1 MNNIA
6 KKLSIVWLLSTCSC
20 LVHSQSLDYAF
31 GVIDTLCSPQMYGR
45 GYIDNGQKQAAH
57 FIENEFIKIGLAPLG
72 MQYQQSFEMAINTFP
87 SQPSVILNG
96 AELVLG
102 VDYILSPNCG
112 SGSGEVKLLTYT
124 DFQKMKK
131 KRKVGVLLTAEEYM
145 EIMGDAK
152 KISEIEQG
160 AVVVKINTKKLTAS
174 LSTSS
179 IHVPVIEILAK
190 EIPLKADITFSIDTK
205 VEPSYEA
212 QNVIGMVKGTT
223 HPDSVIIFCAHYDH
237 LGGMGDI
244 YFPGAND
251 NAAGVAMIL
260 ELAQYYAN
268 NPHPYSTFFIAFGAE
283 EAGLV
288 GSRYFVN
295 SGVLPLDQISFV
307 MNLDLVGTGQTG
319 ITVVNGK
326 IYEKEYQQMVDIN
339 DEKHYLESIQPRG
352 KAANSDHYY
361 FSENGVPSFFI
372 YGRGEPGHYHD
383 INDNGADLEL
393 AKFKEIEHLI
403 IDFMHERAKK

>member
-1 MNNIA
+1 MNNTV
-6 KKLSIVWLLSTCSC
+6 KKLSIVLLLSAYGG
-20 LVHSQSLDYAF
+20 LVQSQSLDYAF
-31 GVIDTLCSPQMYGR
+31 GIIDTLCSSQMYGR
-45 GYIDNGQKQAAH
+45 GYIDKGQKRAAN
-57 FIENEFIKIGLAPLG
+57 FIENEFIKIGLASLG
-72 MQYQQSFEMAINTFP
+72 EHYQQSFEMPINTFP
-87 SQPSVILNG
+87 SQPSVIFNG
-96 AELVLG
+96 VKLTLG
-102 VDYILSPNCG
+102 VDYMLSPNCG
-112 SGSGEVKLLTYT
+112 SGFGTVKLFRYS
-124 DFQKMKK
+124 DFRKFKK
-131 KRKVGVLLTAEEYM
+131 KRKVGVLLTVEEYG
-145 EIMGDAK
+145 EIMGDSK
-152 KISEIEQG
+152 KISEIEQ
-160 AVVVKINTKKLTAS
+160 AAIVVKINTKKLTAS
-174 LSTSS
+174 LSSS
-179 IHVPVIEILAK
+179 SMNAPVIEVLTE
-190 EIPLKADITFSIDTK
+190 EIPTTVDITFSIDTK
-205 VEPSYEA
+205 LEPSYEA
-212 QNVIGMVKGTT
+212 QNVIGIVKGTA

-260 ELAQYYAN
+260 ELAQYYVQ
-268 NPHPYSTFFIAFGAE
+268 NPHPYSTCFIAFGAE

-295 SGVLPLDQISFV
+295 SGRLPLDQISFV
-307 MNLDLVGTGQTG
+307 INLDLVGTGQAG

-326 IYEKEYQQMVDIN
+326 IYEKEYQQMVSIN
-339 DEKHYLESIQPRG
+339 EEKHYLESIQPRG

-403 IDFMHERAKK
+403 IDFIHERAKK